1 MYAPLIS
8 TDANFIGCP
17 FGGGP
22 RMMEKHGLFRVSP
35 NPTVIDKTLC
45 FPVVPDRETFVF
57 VQFF

>member
-1 MYAPLIS
+1 
-8 TDANFIGCP
+8 
-17 FGGGP
+17 
-22 RMMEKHGLFRVSP
+22 MMEKHGLFRVSP